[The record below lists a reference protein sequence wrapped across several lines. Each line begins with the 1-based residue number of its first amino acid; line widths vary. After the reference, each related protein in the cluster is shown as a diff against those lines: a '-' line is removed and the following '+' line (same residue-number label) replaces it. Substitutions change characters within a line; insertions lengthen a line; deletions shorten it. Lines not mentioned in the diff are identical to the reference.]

1 MAKLGVQQQLALSV
15 ALSVSLAALAVC
27 ATLFVFSQQRS
38 YRDTVRRSAEM
49 IEAASLAFSQAMA
62 ERDDVLLDALLHE
75 LQSRRE
81 LAIVEAYVL
90 DSGGRVAAHSR
101 VEEYGRSYP
110 VPTLVAVPQPARLS
124 EVADESS
131 AGFRVI
137 SLLQTGGHTL
147 GALVVMFSTSQL
159 ARQVRSELLWIA
171 GVTMPILLISG
182 LGVMVYGRRMATRL
196 RRLETKALAIGRGE
210 WGEPLAVTGHDE
222 ISRLT
227 AAFNRMSEDLAQL
240 RSKDRQSAETIAAL
254 NRDLTAQLEIVGQ
267 LKERLAD
274 ENAALREQLRSL
286 HAPGEIIGANGGL
299 RAVMD
304 QARQVASLPI
314 TVLITGESGTGK
326 ELLATFLHEAG
337 ARSTGPSIRVNCAA
351 LPPTLIESELFGH
364 EKGAFTGAVGQKKGK
379 FELAHGGTLFL
390 DEIGELPIESQAK
403 LLRALQQGEIQRVG
417 SDRAISVD
425 VRVIA
430 ATNRNLADDVRRGR
444 FREDLYYRLKVVE
457 IRCPPLRERIE
468 DLPVLAQ
475 HFVEHY
481 SRKLGKPVLGISPSA
496 LGALASYH
504 WPGNVRE
511 LENVIARAVA
521 LSTSQVLGSEDV
533 AMAPDRPAMAS
544 VAGIGA
550 NDGLS
555 KTFDRL
561 LDLCAI
567 VPEDLKS
574 DVWQRV
580 LTAVERMC
588 LQAALEKSKNQKEAA
603 EALGLT
609 QTKLHRLIRKHGLKQ
624 DHAWLPEAHPRR

>member
-1 MAKLGVQQQLALSV
+1 MAKLGVQQQLALAV
-15 ALSVSLAALAVC
+15 LLSVSLAALAIC

-38 YRDTVRRSAEM
+38 YRDTVRRSTEM
-49 IEAASLAFSQAMA
+49 IEAASLAFSQATA
-62 ERDDVLLDALLHE
+62 DKDDVLLDALLHE

-81 LAIVEAYVL
+81 LAISEAYVL
-90 DSGGRVAAHSR
+90 DPEGRVAAHSR
-101 VEEYGRSYP
+101 VEEYGKTYP
-110 VPTLVAVPQPARLS
+110 IPALAAELNPTRLS
-124 EVADESS
+124 EVSDETSS
-131 AGFRVI
+131 AFRVI
-137 SLLQTGGHTL
+137 SLLQAGGRTV
-147 GALVVMFSTSQL
+147 GALVVTFSTIHL
-159 ARQVRSELLWIA
+159 ARQVRTELLWIA
-171 GVTMPILLISG
+171 GVTVPILLISG
-182 LGVMVYGRRMATRL
+182 LGVMVYGRRMANRL
-196 RRLETKALAIGRGE
+196 QRLETKALEIGRGE
-210 WGEPLAVTGHDE
+210 WGEPLAVAGDDE

-227 AAFNRMSEDLAQL
+227 AAFNRMSTDLTQL
-240 RSKDRQSAETIAAL
+240 RSRDHQSAETIAAL
-254 NRDLTAQLEIVGQ
+254 NRDLTAQLEIVGR

-274 ENAALREQLRSL
+274 ENASLREQLRSL
-286 HAPGEIIGANGGL
+286 HAPGEIIGANGSL
-299 RAVMD
+299 RSVMA

-337 ARSTGPSIRVNCAA
+337 ARSTGPLIRVNCAA

-390 DEIGELPIESQAK
+390 DEVGELPTESQAAF
-403 LLRALQQGEIQRVG
+403 LRALQQGEIQRVG

-430 ATNRNLADDVRRGR
+430 ATNRNLADDVRQGR

-457 IRCPPLRERIE
+457 IRCPSLRERLE

-475 HFVEHY
+475 HFIEHY
-481 SRKLGKPVLGISPSA
+481 SRKLGKPVIGISPSA
-496 LGALASYH
+496 LQVMASYR

-511 LENVIARAVA
+511 LENAIARAVA
-521 LSTSQVLGSEDV
+521 LSTSQVLGPEDF
-533 AMAPDRPAMAS
+533 AMAPDRPSLAS
-544 VAGIGA
+544 IVGINGDGA
-550 NDGLS
+550 S
-555 KTFDRL
+555 SSPFDRL

-567 VPEDLKS
+567 VPHELKG
-574 DVWQRV
+574 DAWERV
-580 LTAVERMC
+580 LSSVERLC

-624 DHAWLPEAHPRR
+624 DRGQSAEVDLL

>member
-1 MAKLGVQQQLALSV
+1 MAKLGVQQQLAFAV
-15 ALSVSLAALAVC
+15 ALSVVLAALAVC

-38 YRDTVRRSAEM
+38 YRDTVRRSTDM

-62 ERDDVLLDALLHE
+62 DRDDVLLDALLHE

-81 LAIVEAYVL
+81 LAIMEAYVV
-90 DSGGRVAAHSR
+90 DAAGRVAAHSR
-101 VEEYGRSYP
+101 VEEYGKSYP
-110 VPTLVAVPQPARLS
+110 VPPLVAVPQPARLS

-137 SLLQTGGHTL
+137 SLLQTGGQTR
-147 GALVVMFSTSQL
+147 GALVVTFSTSHL
-159 ARQVRSELLWIA
+159 ASQVRSELLWIVA
-171 GVTMPILLISG
+171 VTVPILLISG
-182 LGVMVYGRRMATRL
+182 VGVMAYGRRMANRL
-196 RRLETKALAIGRGE
+196 QRLETKALAIGRGE
-210 WGEPLAVTGHDE
+210 WGEPLSVTGHDE

-227 AAFNRMSEDLAQL
+227 AAFNRMSNDLAQL

-254 NRDLTAQLEIVGQ
+254 NRDLTAQLEIVGR

-274 ENAALREQLRSL
+274 ENVALREQLRSL
-286 HAPGEIIGANGGL
+286 HTPGEVIGANGGL
-299 RAVMD
+299 RDAMD

-326 ELLATFLHEAG
+326 ELLATFLHQAG
-337 ARSTGPSIRVNCAA
+337 ARSSGPLIKVNCAA

-364 EKGAFTGAVGQKKGK
+364 ERGAFTGAVGQKKGK
-379 FELAHGGTLFL
+379 FELAHGGTLLL

-403 LLRALQQGEIQRVG
+403 LLRALQQGEIQRIG
-417 SDRAISVD
+417 SDRVISVD

-430 ATNRNLADDVRRGR
+430 ATNRNLSDDVKQGR

-457 IRCPPLRERIE
+457 IRCPPLRERLE

-521 LSTSQVLGSEDV
+521 LSASQVLGSEDV
-533 AMAPDRPAMAS
+533 AVTTERSPKAL
-544 VAGIGA
+544 VTGGEA
-550 NDGLS
+550 NDGVAS
-555 KTFDRL
+555 AFDRL

-567 VPEDLKS
+567 VPQDLKG
-574 DVWQRV
+574 DAWQRV
-580 LTAVERMC
+580 LTAVERLC
-588 LQAALEKSKNQKEAA
+588 LQVALETSKNQKEAA

-609 QTKLHRLIRKHGLKQ
+609 QTKLHRLIRKYGLKQ
-624 DHAWLPEAHPRR
+624 EPARLPGVHPS